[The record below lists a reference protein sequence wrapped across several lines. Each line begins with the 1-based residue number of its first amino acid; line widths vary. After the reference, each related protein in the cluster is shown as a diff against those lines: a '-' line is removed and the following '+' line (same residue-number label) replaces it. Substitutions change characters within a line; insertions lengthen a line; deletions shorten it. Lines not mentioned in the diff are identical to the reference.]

1 MSLILVSCSAALLP
15 SRAPSLR
22 QALSPRNCLS
32 IERRSAGTSANSGSH
47 SGVDLRTGHQG
58 GWSFVGGSR
67 IPYQPKASGFAR
79 RKTVF
84 RPTASWLTSAQIASH
99 AFTWGTVS
107 VLPFYT
113 LMVVA
118 PNAAITKRTMESS
131 LPYVALGVLYAYLLY
146 LSWTPDTLR
155 MMFASKYWLPE
166 LAGIARMF
174 TNEITA
180 SSAWIH
186 LLAIDLFAARQVF
199 HDGLKNNVETR
210 HSVSLCLLF
219 CPIGVFTHF
228 VTKLLTKTANKPH

>member
-118 PNAAITKRTMESS
+118 PNAAIVSNILHRFSEN
-131 LPYVALGVLYAYLLY
+131 
-146 LSWTPDTLR
+146 D
-155 MMFASKYWLPE
+155 
-166 LAGIARMF
+166 LAG
-174 TNEITA
+174 
-180 SSAWIH
+180 
-186 LLAIDLFAARQVF
+186 V
-199 HDGLKNNVETR
+199 
-210 HSVSLCLLF
+210 
-219 CPIGVFTHF
+219 
-228 VTKLLTKTANKPH
+228 